1 MSNYSSHYILGDVN
15 EWSTHHTFTVS
26 IPKSARAVGVVY
38 RNNGY
43 SVNQLQLICVE
54 STSGDQICV
63 PRTFIATTTSVSGE
77 SLMYVGFVQLQ
88 KAHTHQ
94 VDIGQSVLY
103 DDPNAPNYQEQ
114 QHSHAQ
120 YSVTDNVW
128 TPLADPL
135 MVFEVSD

>member
-1 MSNYSSHYILGDVN
+1 MSNFSSSYILGDVN
-15 EWSTHHTFTVS
+15 EWTANQTFTVS

-54 STSGDQICV
+54 STSGDPICV
-63 PRTFIATTTSVSGE
+63 PRTFIATTTSAQGE

-88 KAHTHQ
+88 KAHAHQ

-103 DDPNAPNYQEQ
+103 DDPNVPDL

-128 TPLADPL
+128 APLADPL